1 MIEFSGS
8 QRPEAEGSQ
17 KASQGQ
23 YRADL
28 MSMDSKKLWDSMKAI
43 TNMNTT
49 KKHLSTDDDLG
60 KANEL
65 NDFFLRFENHDFSKE
80 CNNVMQTILTD
91 VSCRIVIDPL
101 RIQSIFKHVCTK
113 KSTGPDGIAAL
124 LLKACAEEL
133 TPAWCPIFQRS
144 VDSHTVPALW
154 KKSIIDPVAKK
165 TCPVDNNDF
174 RPMALTSIIMKSF
187 EKYMLSVLKA
197 EANLVLMM
205 PSTASSTSL

>member
-1 MIEFSGS
+1 
-8 QRPEAEGSQ
+8 
-17 KASQGQ
+17 
-23 YRADL
+23 
-28 MSMDSKKLWDSMKAI
+28 MKAI

-49 KKHLSTDDDLG
+49 KKRLSTDDDLG

-65 NDFFLRFENHDFSKE
+65 NDFFLRFENHDFTVQS
-80 CNNVMQTILTD
+80 NNVMGTILTD
-91 VSCRIVIDPL
+91 VSSRIIIDPL

-113 KSTGPDGIAAL
+113 KSTGLDGISAL

-154 KKSIIDPVAKK
+154 KRSTIVPVAKK
-165 TCPVDNNDF
+165 PCPADNNDF
-174 RPMALTSIIMKSF
+174 RPVALTLIVMKSF

-197 EANLVLMM
+197 EVNLALDPYQFAYRQRRGTDDAINSITHFTVKHLER
-205 PSTASSTSL
+205 PKAYARILFIYF

>member
-1 MIEFSGS
+1 MW
-8 QRPEAEGSQ
+8 SQ
-17 KASQGQ
+17 KRTLLCIPTISQQ
-23 YRADL
+23 F
-28 MSMDSKKLWDSMKAI
+28 
-43 TNMNTT
+43 
-49 KKHLSTDDDLG
+49 
-60 KANEL
+60 ANEL

-197 EANLVLMM
+197 EVNLALGPYEFAYRQGRGTDDAINTIIHFTVKHL
-205 PSTASSTSL
+205 